1 MKTHIIYASV
11 ALLAIAACT
20 KENST
25 LQENGEI
32 TIEASIGTPTKVNY
46 NGNATTFT
54 SGDQIS
60 VYAWMGDAT
69 AVPATRVVNGV
80 KNTFDGTNWTPE
92 KQMLWKTVSDP
103 HYFLGVFP
111 TKEITDF
118 TADPYTL
125 NPEAYTAS
133 DLLIATNL
141 TGVKATDGAVVLTFD
156 HAMAKLNVNLKFRSQ
171 WATTPDVTSVT
182 VKAKNTA
189 TVNYLTKTVTATGDA
204 SAVNIPAASA
214 VASGYKKSY
223 SGLQVPQTGV
233 KEITVTIDG
242 KDYVYTAQE
251 DIPLEGG
258 KYTTLG
264 LNVGKDAITLGT
276 ISVVDWQEGTIL
288 PDGDALL
295 ANNHN
300 GYDYV
305 DMGEVTIDGVNK
317 NLKWATCNVGAE
329 KPWDYG
335 GYFAW
340 GETATKNNY
349 TWSNY
354 AFMQAGH
361 ANWEHITKYT
371 YADEQKGGIWYNGS
385 NFIGDGKKSLADG
398 GYVDDAARQIWGGN
412 WRIPTDDEW
421 TALRKKDLYSWDW
434 TSDYLNDGSH
444 HAGWNVTRKDGTGP
458 CSGNS
463 IFLPAAGTW
472 KEATLMNA
480 GERGHY
486 WSSTLSDVNNSDR
499 ARCVFIVATGKYRDA
514 ADRYFGLSVRPVL
527 D

>member
-1 MKTHIIYASV
+1 MKKHIIYATV
-11 ALLAIAACT
+11 ALLTIAACT

-69 AVPATRVVNGV
+69 VVPDTRVVNGV

-111 TKEITDF
+111 VKEITDF

-156 HAMAKLNVNLKFRSQ
+156 HAMAKLNVILKFRSQ

-189 TVNYLTKTVTATGDA
+189 TVNYLTKTITATGDA

-242 KDYVYTAQE
+242 KEYVYTSND

-288 PDGDALL
+288 PDGDA
-295 ANNHN
+295 
-300 GYDYV
+300 
-305 DMGEVTIDGVNK
+305 TITN
-317 NLKWATCNVGAE
+317 
-329 KPWDYG
+329 
-335 GYFAW
+335 
-340 GETATKNNY
+340 
-349 TWSNY
+349 
-354 AFMQAGH
+354 
-361 ANWEHITKYT
+361 
-371 YADEQKGGIWYNGS
+371 
-385 NFIGDGKKSLADG
+385 
-398 GYVDDAARQIWGGN
+398 
-412 WRIPTDDEW
+412 
-421 TALRKKDLYSWDW
+421 
-434 TSDYLNDGSH
+434 
-444 HAGWNVTRKDGTGP
+444 
-458 CSGNS
+458 
-463 IFLPAAGTW
+463 
-472 KEATLMNA
+472 
-480 GERGHY
+480 
-486 WSSTLSDVNNSDR
+486 
-499 ARCVFIVATGKYRDA
+499 
-514 ADRYFGLSVRPVL
+514 
-527 D
+527 